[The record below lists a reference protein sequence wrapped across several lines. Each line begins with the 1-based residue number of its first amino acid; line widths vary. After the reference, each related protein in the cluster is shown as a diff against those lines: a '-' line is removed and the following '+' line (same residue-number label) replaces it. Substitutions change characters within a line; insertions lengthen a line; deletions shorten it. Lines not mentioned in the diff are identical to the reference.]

1 MSNIKTTEVRD
12 FYVKLNDAIITH
24 QQARLNIFYLINF
37 FDSKDYSNSSFEI
50 IISNLDF
57 SKLLEEGINRID
69 NEKLLEIKESLE
81 DLICFIRNM
90 IGKLNINKEDYLEM
104 ISLMQDV
111 DRNVIL
117 FRKDISHS
125 LAYIDDLTDL
135 LNRAAMEKDL
145 ERYHEKF
152 LNDKEIYSIALIDID
167 NFKMINDNY
176 GHTFGDEVL
185 KEISKKIKE
194 SIRRTD
200 KVYRYGGE
208 EILVCFRGKNVE
220 QVFDIINRLRKKVG
234 LHRDY
239 NVDFNLEITFSAGV
253 ATPEVSD
260 LTYIDVIDR
269 ADEKLYSAKKSGK
282 NRVGF

>member
-1 MSNIKTTEVRD
+1 
-12 FYVKLNDAIITH
+12 
-24 QQARLNIFYLINF
+24 
-37 FDSKDYSNSSFEI
+37 
-50 IISNLDF
+50 
-57 SKLLEEGINRID
+57 
-69 NEKLLEIKESLE
+69 
-81 DLICFIRNM
+81 
-90 IGKLNINKEDYLEM
+90 
-104 ISLMQDV
+104 
-111 DRNVIL
+111 
-117 FRKDISHS
+117 
-125 LAYIDDLTDL
+125 
-135 LNRAAMEKDL
+135 MEKDL